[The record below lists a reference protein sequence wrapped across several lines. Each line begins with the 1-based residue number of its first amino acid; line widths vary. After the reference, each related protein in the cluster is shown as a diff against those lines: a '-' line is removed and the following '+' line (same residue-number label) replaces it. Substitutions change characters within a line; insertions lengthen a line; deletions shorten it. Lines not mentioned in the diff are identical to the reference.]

1 MKKYNYGNYTLELF
15 FLEYFIWRYVCD
27 EKKKKKASK
36 KALGMNK
43 HFIFNKPH
51 PLNTAAILAY
61 CHFCFLRFLLKN
73 LFA

>member
-1 MKKYNYGNYTLELF
+1 MVITRWSFSFLNISFGGMYVMK
-15 FLEYFIWRYVCD
+15 
-27 EKKKKKASK
+27 KKKKKASK